1 MLLCLSLSFNSSGD
15 RREEERT
22 LSRAPQERGPTR
34 HRYLLSSLCRCSA
47 VSGGGGKSLWQP
59 GSQLPSFPGGAFRL
73 DRGTASSTPGSRNP
87 QESDWVGPG
96 NLSRSGLDWVRPGN
110 LTRPALPSVRKP
122 PRVGLGPTGKPAGS
136 GNRAVPTGK
145 PDPARVTL
153 GPETAQSW
161 TRSP

>member
-1 MLLCLSLSFNSSGD
+1 MLLCLSLSFNRSGD

-22 LSRAPQERGPTR
+22 PSRAPPGTR
-34 HRYLLSSLCRCSA
+34 PDKAQVPAELLAPLLRC
-47 VSGGGGKSLWQP
+47 LWQP

-110 LTRPALPSVRKP
+110 LTRPELPSVRKP
-122 PRVGLGPTGKPAGS
+122 PRVGLGPAGKPAGS
-136 GNRAVPTGK
+136 GNRVVLTGK

-153 GPETAQSW
+153 GPETARSW
-161 TRSP
+161 TGSP

>member
-73 DRGTASSTPGSRNP
+73 DRGTALSTPGSRNP

-96 NLSRSGLDWVRPGN
+96 NL
-110 LTRPALPSVRKP
+110 TRPELPSVRKP

-153 GPETAQSW
+153 GPETARSW
-161 TRSP
+161 TGSP